1 MNYEEALKKV
11 KADKPL
17 DNFITITLGYGNV
30 LLMPFTE
37 GTAFLASLIH
47 AERFMDEYNKA
58 KRIEPFERDSI
69 SFRVMSRHEY
79 QRLKIATLLNLSP
92 EAIEALEK
100 GEEVPS

>member
-1 MNYEEALKKV
+1 
-11 KADKPL
+11 
-17 DNFITITLGYGNV
+17 
-30 LLMPFTE
+30 
-37 GTAFLASLIH
+37 
-47 AERFMDEYNKA
+47 MDEYNKA

-79 QRLKIATLLNLSP
+79 QRLKIATLLNLSS